1 MINFRNQPSP
11 YFPHPSTAYL
21 YRIVKTLSVIITFHL
36 CTVTLK
42 YGTKS
47 ACEKKLEV
55 TC

>member
-1 MINFRNQPSP
+1 MINFHNQPSP
-11 YFPHPSTAYL
+11 YSPTQVQAYL